1 MNKDKK
7 RGKRKDKTK
16 NTKMKDKD
24 EKTDDND
31 EEEGEGGHVE
41 QAGGDNLVL
50 LIFLSGG
57 VSKQVSCDEGLR
69 KALAGLRHDN
79 SETSC
84 HNSSSFLRR
93 L

>member
-41 QAGGDNLVL
+41 QAGFPNRSHVMK
-50 LIFLSGG
+50 
-57 VSKQVSCDEGLR
+57 VCVRRWQVSDM
-69 KALAGLRHDN
+69 
-79 SETSC
+79 TTV
-84 HNSSSFLRR
+84 RR
-93 L
+93 AVTTHPHF